1 VVSTSPDCRSL
12 LDPRGFRQPPALP
25 LAPRPE
31 LSILA
36 AGRVLFYDNT
46 KMDVGHFGALFTQI
60 KQGMQTRGAGNFID
74 FRETIRGK
82 SEADIAALAA
92 RFGGMNIAA
101 AVIGL
106 ADMGV
111 CPAMVALTIA
121 MERAGIP
128 TVCLTAGPGSALAIA
143 HAHYR
148 AGRLCLLPFDIY
160 QGSPLEKIIALAD
173 AGVGPIMAMLTQNSA
188 ALDQLAKVDHAID
201 RTPVAADGMLPLT
214 ACDDDHGD
222 AIALDPVA
230 ERFDELHIGD
240 GLPCV
245 PPTPARFAR
254 MREYCPFDP
263 AEIIMQ
269 DIGPSGAPVMV
280 RDVLIAAVM
289 AGCKPEY
296 LPFVLAAVRA
306 IAKPGYGLLQA
317 VTTSFAGGHFI
328 LGSGPL
334 ASQIGMHGGQGCLG
348 PGFRA
353 NATIGRAINLLLGNV
368 CRAVPGYADLAC
380 LSSPAEYSYCM
391 AEDASLSPWPPVHME
406 QYDASATCVMVM
418 QAESPHSVL
427 DLVSNRAAHLLET
440 IIDCCT
446 TLGSNNA
453 YMPGSLVLL
462 LNPDH
467 ARLLADD
474 GYDKQRLRE
483 EIHRSARVKT
493 TLLAGRGLGGIR
505 PKNENSEYQ
514 LVTRSP
520 DDIVIVVG
528 GGKGGHSAVVLPWAL
543 HSDPVFEAIR
553 LPNGNYAK
561 NIADFRH
568 NETAP

>member
-1 VVSTSPDCRSL
+1 MNTSTNTRSV
-12 LDPRGFRQPPALP
+12 LDPRGLRQRGTL
-25 LAPRPE
+25 
-31 LSILA
+31 ILA
-36 AGRVLFYDNT
+36 ARPDRNALAAGTILFYDNT
-46 KMDVGHFGALFTQI
+46 KMDVGHFGEIFRRI
-60 KQGMQTRGAGNFID
+60 KQALRTQGMANFSD
-74 FRETIRGK
+74 HRETIRGK

-92 RFGGMNIAA
+92 KFRSMKVSA

-128 TVCLTAGPGSALAIA
+128 TVCLTAGPGSALAVA
-143 HAHYR
+143 YAHYR
-148 AGRLCLLPFDIY
+148 AGALCLLPFDIY
-160 QGSPLEKIIALAD
+160 QGSSLDTIITLSN
-173 AGVGPIMAMLTQNSA
+173 AGVERIVAMLTSNGA
-188 ALDQLAKVDHAID
+188 ALHELAAIDYAID
-201 RTPVAADGMLPLT
+201 RDPASADATLAFAGTANDRVPFDEVAA
-214 ACDDDHGD
+214 
-222 AIALDPVA
+222 
-230 ERFDELHIGD
+230 RFDELHVGD

-245 PPTPARFAR
+245 PPTAARFAR

-263 AEIIMQ
+263 AEVIMQ
-269 DIGPSGAPVMV
+269 GIGPSGAPVTV
-280 RDVLIAAVM
+280 RDVLIASVM

-296 LPFVLAAVRA
+296 LPVVLAAVRA
-306 IAKPGYGLLQA
+306 IAKPGYGLLQG

-328 LGSGPL
+328 LASGPL
-334 ASQIGMHGGQGCLG
+334 AGQIGMHGGQGCLG

-368 CRAVPGYADLAC
+368 CRAVPGHADLAC

-391 AEDASLSPWPPVHME
+391 AEDASLSPWLPMHVE

-427 DLVSNRAAHLLET
+427 DLVSTSAAHLLET

-446 TLGSNNA
+446 TLGSNNT
-453 YMPGSLVLL
+453 YMPGNLVLL

-483 EIHRSARVKT
+483 EIHRAARINT
-493 TLLAGRGLGGIR
+493 ALLAGRGLGGIR
-505 PKNENSEYQ
+505 PKNETAEYQ
-514 LVTRSP
+514 QVTRSP
-520 DDIVIVVG
+520 DDIVTVVG
-528 GGKGGHSAVVLPWAL
+528 GGKGGHSAVILPWAL
-543 HSDPVFEAIR
+543 HSDAVYEAVR
-553 LPNGNYAK
+553 LPDGNYAK
-561 NIADFRH
+561 NIADFRQTQH
-568 NETAP
+568 A

>member
-1 VVSTSPDCRSL
+1 MSASSDSQYL
-12 LDPRGFRQPPALP
+12 LDPRGYRQPPALT

-31 LSILA
+31 LRALA

-60 KQGMQTRGAGNFID
+60 KQGMQARGAGNFID
-74 FRETIRGK
+74 CRETIRGK
-82 SEADIAALAA
+82 SDADIAALAA
-92 RFGGMNIAA
+92 RFSSMDIAA

-128 TVCLTAGPGSALAIA
+128 TVCLTAGPGSALAVA

-160 QGSPLEKIIALAD
+160 QGSPLATVTALAD
-173 AGVGPIMAMLTQNSA
+173 DCVDTIMAMLTQNGA
-188 ALDQLAKVDHAID
+188 ALDALTIIEHTID
-201 RTPVAADGMLPLT
+201 RTPVATDGMLSLG
-214 ACDDDHGD
+214 DRDNDGGDGD
-222 AIALDPVA
+222 AIAFDRVA
-230 ERFDELHIGD
+230 ARFDELHIGD

-245 PPTPARFAR
+245 PPTAARFAR

-263 AEIIMQ
+263 AEVIMQ
-269 DIGPSGAPVMV
+269 GIGPSGAPVTV
-280 RDVLIAAVM
+280 RDVLIASVM

-296 LPFVLAAVRA
+296 LPVVLAAVRA
-306 IAKPGYGLLQA
+306 IAKPGYGLLQG
-317 VTTSFAGGHFI
+317 VTTSFA
-328 LGSGPL
+328 
-334 ASQIGMHGGQGCLG
+334 GGQGCLG

-368 CRAVPGYADLAC
+368 CRAVPGHADLAC

-391 AEDASLSPWPPVHME
+391 AEDASLSPWLPMHVE

-427 DLVSNRAAHLLET
+427 DLVSTSAAHLLET

-453 YMPGSLVLL
+453 YMPGNLVLL

-474 GYDKQRLRE
+474 GYDKQRLRD
-483 EIHRSARVKT
+483 EIHRAARVKT
-493 TLLAGRGLGGIR
+493 ALLAGRGLGGIR
-505 PKNENSEYQ
+505 PNNETAEYQ
-514 LVTRSP
+514 QVTRSP

-528 GGKGGHSAVVLPWAL
+528 GGKGGHSAVILPWAL
-543 HSDPVFEAIR
+543 HSDAVYEAVR
-553 LPNGNYAK
+553 LPDGNYAK
-561 NIADFRH
+561 HIADFRQTQH
-568 NETAP
+568 A

>member
-1 VVSTSPDCRSL
+1 MSAAPDRQSL
-12 LDPRGFRQPPALP
+12 LDPRGYRQLP
-25 LAPRPE
+25 VLTLAPRPDMSA
-31 LSILA
+31 LT

-46 KMDVGHFGALFTQI
+46 KMDVGHFGVLFTQI
-60 KQGMQTRGAGNFID
+60 KRGMQVRGAGNFID

-82 SEADIAALAA
+82 SNADIAALAE
-92 RFGGMNIAA
+92 RFRTMSVSA

-128 TVCLTAGPGSALAIA
+128 TVCLTAGPGSALAVA

-148 AGRLCLLPFDIY
+148 AGKLCLMPFDIY
-160 QGSPLEKIIALAD
+160 QGSPLETIIALAD
-173 AGVGPIMAMLTQNSA
+173 TSVGPTMDMLTQNGA
-188 ALDQLAKVDHAID
+188 ALDQLATVDHVID
-201 RTPVAADGMLPLT
+201 CAPVAADGMLPLA
-214 ACDDDHGD
+214 ACDDDRGD
-222 AIALDPVA
+222 AIAFDLVA

-240 GLPCV
+240 GLPSV
-245 PPTPARFAR
+245 PPTAARFER

-263 AEIIMQ
+263 AEIIIQ
-269 DIGPSGAPVMV
+269 DVGPSGAPVTV

-289 AGCKPEY
+289 AGCKPDY
-296 LPFVLAAVRA
+296 LPVVLAVVRA

-317 VTTSFAGGHFI
+317 VTTSFASGHFI
-328 LGSGPL
+328 LASGPL

-353 NATIGRAINLLLGNV
+353 NATIGRTINLLLGNV
-368 CRAVPGYADLAC
+368 CRSVPGYADLAC

-391 AEDASLSPWPPVHME
+391 AEDASLSPWQPMHVE

-427 DLVSNRAAHLLET
+427 DLVSTRAAHLLDT

-453 YMPGSLVLL
+453 YTPGSLVLL

-467 ARLLADD
+467 ARLFAYN
-474 GYDKQRLRE
+474 GYDKERLRV

-493 TLLAGRGLGGIR
+493 SLLAGRGLGGIR
-505 PKNENSEYQ
+505 PKDENAEYQ
-514 LVTRSP
+514 LVTRSSE
-520 DDIVIVVG
+520 DIVIVVG
-528 GGKGGHSAVVLPWAL
+528 GGKGGHSAVILPWAL
-543 HSDPVFEAIR
+543 HSDPVYEAVR

-561 NIADFRH
+561 NIADFRQ
-568 NETAP
+568 N

>member
-1 VVSTSPDCRSL
+1 MSAAPDCQSL
-12 LDPRGFRQPPALP
+12 LDPRGYRQLP
-25 LAPRPE
+25 VLTLAPRPDMSA
-31 LSILA
+31 LT

-46 KMDVGHFGALFTQI
+46 KMDVGHFGVLFAQI
-60 KQGMQTRGAGNFID
+60 KRGMQVRGAGNFID

-82 SEADIAALAA
+82 SNADIAALAE
-92 RFGGMNIAA
+92 RFRTMSVSA

-128 TVCLTAGPGSALAIA
+128 TVCLTAGPGSALAVA

-148 AGRLCLLPFDIY
+148 AGKLCLVPFDIY
-160 QGSPLEKIIALAD
+160 QGSPLETIIALAD
-173 AGVGPIMAMLTQNSA
+173 AGVGPIVAMLTQNGA
-188 ALDQLAKVDHAID
+188 ALDQLATVDHVID
-201 RTPVAADGMLPLT
+201 CAPVAADGMLPL
-214 ACDDDHGD
+214 AAGDDDRGD
-222 AIALDPVA
+222 AIAFDLVA

-240 GLPCV
+240 GLPSV
-245 PPTPARFAR
+245 PPTAARFER
-254 MREYCPFDP
+254 MREYCPCDP
-263 AEIIMQ
+263 AEIIIQ
-269 DIGPSGAPVMV
+269 DVGPSGAPVTV

-296 LPFVLAAVRA
+296 LPVVLAVVRA

-328 LGSGPL
+328 LASGPL

-353 NATIGRAINLLLGNV
+353 NATIGRTINLLLGNV
-368 CRAVPGYADLAC
+368 CRSVPGYADLAC

-391 AEDASLSPWPPVHME
+391 AEDASLSPWQPMHVE

-427 DLVSNRAAHLLET
+427 DLVSTRAAHLLDT

-453 YMPGSLVLL
+453 YTPGSLVLL

-467 ARLLADD
+467 ARLFADN
-474 GYDKQRLRE
+474 GYDKERLRV

-493 TLLAGRGLGGIR
+493 SLLAGRGLGGIR
-505 PKNENSEYQ
+505 PKDENAEYQ
-514 LVTRSP
+514 LVTRSSE
-520 DDIVIVVG
+520 DIVIVVG
-528 GGKGGHSAVVLPWAL
+528 GGKGGHSAVILPWAL
-543 HSDPVFEAIR
+543 HSDPVYEAVR

-561 NIADFRH
+561 NIADFRQ
-568 NETAP
+568 N